1 MAMMPY
7 ETIGDSRS
15 RLNLVLQ
22 AHPAED
28 AEIQL
33 PKNPDRFAVLR
44 PVLMLPGGVQVTV
57 DPNAPLDVAGKW
69 WDSLTVAGTL
79 ASLWYKA
86 QVSGFP
92 GGPGRHRRDGG
103 Q

>member
-7 ETIGDSRS
+7 GTIGDSRS

-22 AHPAED
+22 AHPSED

-33 PKNPDRFAVLR
+33 PKHTRYAALR
-44 PVLMLPGGVQVTV
+44 PVLLLPGGVQVMV

-69 WDSLTVAGTL
+69 WDSLTLAGTM
-79 ASLWYKA
+79 AALWYRA

-92 GGPGRHRRDGG
+92 GGRHRRDGG
-103 Q
+103 R

>member
-7 ETIGDSRS
+7 GTVGDSRS
-15 RLNLVLQ
+15 HLQVVLQ
-22 AHPAED
+22 AHPSED

-33 PKNPDRFAVLR
+33 PKHTQYAALR
-44 PVLMLPGGVQVTV
+44 PVLLLPGGVRVMV

-69 WDSLTVAGTL
+69 WDTVTLAGTM
-79 ASLWYKA
+79 ASLWYQS

-92 GGPGRHRRDGG
+92 GGRHRRDGG